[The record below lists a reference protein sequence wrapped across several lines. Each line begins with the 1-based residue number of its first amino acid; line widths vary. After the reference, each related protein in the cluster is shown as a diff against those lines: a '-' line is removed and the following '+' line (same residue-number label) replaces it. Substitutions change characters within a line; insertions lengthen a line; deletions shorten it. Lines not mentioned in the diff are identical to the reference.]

1 MMIGKAKRDVMRAQ
15 ELVNIVVVPLPA
27 RQHVKEER
35 QTLTVLGKLR
45 RKLEQYDGMR
55 PGNAI
60 GWRSQI
66 AGPTSARRF
75 PQMLLGEI
83 PTVTEPAAFVQ

>member
-1 MMIGKAKRDVMRAQ
+1 MHSRAVRLARRVTHQ
-15 ELVNIVVVPLPA
+15 SGSALLVPQRLGVRSQIRSGEGRREVVQA
-27 RQHVKEER
+27 
-35 QTLTVLGKLR
+35 
-45 RKLEQYDGMR
+45 DGMR
-55 PGNAI
+55 PWNAI

-83 PTVTEPAAFVQ
+83 PTVTEPAAFLQ

>member
-15 ELVNIVVVPLPA
+15 ELINIVVVPLPA

-45 RKLEQYDGMR
+45 RKLEQYD
-55 PGNAI
+55 PN
-60 GWRSQI
+60 
-66 AGPTSARRF
+66 
-75 PQMLLGEI
+75 LGG
-83 PTVTEPAAFVQ
+83 QRLQSRLHQL